1 MNIGFIGLGNM
12 GGPMAANLVRA
23 GHVVTVCDVR
33 AEAMQ
38 RLVTIGAR
46 QGASPKALAAQA
58 HAVFTSL
65 PGPREMEEVALGAE
79 GILAGA
85 HPGLLYIDLSTNS
98 PTVVQRVAKA
108 LGKKGAAVLDA
119 PVSGGSTGAASGQ
132 LTIMVGGEQKAYERA
147 RPLLEVLGSN
157 VMYLGPSGSG
167 CVGKLCNNLIS
178 LSILVL
184 LGEAFTLG
192 VKSQMSAQTLYD
204 LVSKS
209 SGDNHMMHVKFP
221 KFLFAGN
228 FQPGFAL
235 DLAWKDVRLA
245 VELAKELGVPM
256 SVSSAVLQRYQ
267 DARSRGAG
275 TQDVTAVIR
284 MQEEEAGAAV
294 RSGGAAN
301 NH

>member
-23 GHVVTVCDVR
+23 GHVVTVYDVR
-33 AEAMQ
+33 PEAMQ
-38 RLVTIGAR
+38 RLVTMGAR
-46 QGASPKALAAQA
+46 QGASPKALAAQSQ
-58 HAVFTSL
+58 AVFTSL

-79 GILAGA
+79 GILAGT

-108 LGKKGAAVLDA
+108 LGKKGVAVLDA
-119 PVSGGSTGAASGQ
+119 PVSGGSTGAASGK
-132 LTIMVGGEQKAYERA
+132 LTIMVGGEQEAYERA
-147 RPLLEVLGSN
+147 RPLLGVLGSN

-167 CVGKLCNNLIS
+167 CVGKLCNNLIA

-245 VELAKELGVPM
+245 VELAKELGVPV
-256 SVSSAVLQRYQ
+256 SVSAAVLQRYQ
-267 DARSRGAG
+267 DARSRGVGA
-275 TQDVTAVIR
+275 QDVTAVIR

-294 RSGGAAN
+294 RSDGAAN

>member
-1 MNIGFIGLGNM
+1 
-12 GGPMAANLVRA
+12 
-23 GHVVTVCDVR
+23 
-33 AEAMQ
+33 
-38 RLVTIGAR
+38 
-46 QGASPKALAAQA
+46 
-58 HAVFTSL
+58 
-65 PGPREMEEVALGAE
+65 MEEVALGAE

-85 HPGLLYIDLSTNS
+85 HTGLLYIDLSTNS
-98 PTVVQRVAKA
+98 PTVVRRVAGA
-108 LGKKGAAVLDA
+108 LRGKGVAVLDA
-119 PVSGGSTGAASGQ
+119 PVSGGSMGAASGK
-132 LTIMVGGEQKAYERA
+132 LTIMVGGEQEAYERA
-147 RPLLEVLGSN
+147 KPLMGVLGSN
-157 VMYLGPSGSG
+157 VIYLGPSGSG

-221 KFLFAGN
+221 KFLFQGN

-245 VELAKELGVPM
+245 VELAQELGVPM
-256 SVSSAVLQRYQ
+256 SVSSLVLQRYQ

-275 TQDVTAVIR
+275 AQDVTALIH
-284 MQEEEAGAAV
+284 MQEEEARVTV
-294 RSGGAAN
+294 RSSGTMST
-301 NH
+301 